1 MVPGPH
7 RGEWGVWG
15 SGQWAVGAGQYA
27 DMRWSGGPLGG
38 KGFITIGRTGFI
50 KIGEF

>member
-1 MVPGPH
+1 MVPGPPP
-7 RGEWGVWG
+7 GGVG
-15 SGQWAVGAGQYA
+15 CVGQYA